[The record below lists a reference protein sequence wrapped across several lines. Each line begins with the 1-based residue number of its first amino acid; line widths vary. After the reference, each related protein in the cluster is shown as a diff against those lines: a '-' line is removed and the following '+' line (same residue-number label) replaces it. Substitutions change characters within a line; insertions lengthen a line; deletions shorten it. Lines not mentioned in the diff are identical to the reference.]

1 VGERVDLI
9 AHRQSRA
16 GLENHR
22 TDRLPG
28 TPVSKRGP
36 VDRVGKELVKSRAVD
51 WAAFVVA
58 LALAAAVRMDL
69 LRGVPW

>member
-1 VGERVDLI
+1 M
-9 AHRQSRA
+9 S
-16 GLENHR
+16 
-22 TDRLPG
+22 
-28 TPVSKRGP
+28 
-36 VDRVGKELVKSRAVD
+36 GKESTRSRAVD